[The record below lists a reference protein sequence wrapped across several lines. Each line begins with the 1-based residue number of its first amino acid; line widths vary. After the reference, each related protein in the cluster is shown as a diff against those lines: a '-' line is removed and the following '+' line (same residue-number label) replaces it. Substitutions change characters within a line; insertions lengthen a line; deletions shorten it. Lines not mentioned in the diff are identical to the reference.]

1 MDYDKLKKEELI
13 EILQKKDQELYI
25 FREGTKEKDK
35 IIASRDTTIKSL
47 EQAIKHVEENIET
60 VIKQKVDEVHLS
72 YSKVITEAKMVYNEN
87 QRVNRG
93 LVTFSGAMEKL
104 IELKNKQNEVID
116 TFVES
121 IQNEYLIKE
130 EEVNNG

>member
-13 EILQKKDQELYI
+13 ELLQKKDQEIYI

-35 IIASRDTTIKSL
+35 IITSKDTTIKSL
-47 EQAIKHVEENIET
+47 EQTIKQFEENIEA

-72 YSKVITEAKMVYNEN
+72 YSKVIAEAKMVYNEN

-104 IELKNKQNEVID
+104 IELKNKQNEVIN
-116 TFVES
+116 TFFES
-121 IQNEYLIKE
+121 LQNEYFIKE
-130 EEVNNG
+130 EEVSNG

>member
-47 EQAIKHVEENIET
+47 EQTIKHFEENIET

-72 YSKVITEAKMVYNEN
+72 YSKAITEAKMVYNEN

-93 LVTFSGAMEKL
+93 LITFSGAMEKL